1 MIKSAVKEFI
11 FSKNPKAP
19 SCHASTVLPLD
30 NGDVLVAWFGGAREG
45 DKSVEIWVSRR
56 DKNNNWS
63 KPISISEGDNIPH
76 WNPVL
81 YKREN
86 GEIILYYKHGEKISD
101 WITKYIISYDN
112 GNTWSHPQILVPGD
126 TSGGRGPVKNKCLKL
141 KDGTLLA
148 PASTE
153 QNKKWIPF
161 IDVSKDD
168 GLTWNASPKMER
180 PKYKGVYVG
189 LIQPALWESDN
200 GAIHCFLRSDKG
212 AIYRSDSTDNG
223 LTWKKPYRTRLP
235 NNNSGIDAVND
246 NSGRLWL
253 IYNPVDVN
261 WGVRHPLSLA
271 YSKDNG
277 KHFTEVLIPEP
288 GFGEFSY
295 PAITCKDNTLYITY
309 TYKRKQIVFWKIE
322 LED

>member
-1 MIKSAVKEFI
+1 MIKKAVKEFI
-11 FSKNPKAP
+11 FEKNPKAP
-19 SCHASTVLPLD
+19 SCHASTVLPLED
-30 NGDVLVAWFGGAREG
+30 STVLAAWFGGAREG

-56 DKNNNWS
+56 TAEGVWTEPVS
-63 KPISISEGDNIPH
+63 VSEGDSVAH

-81 YKREN
+81 YQQEN
-86 GEIILYYKHGEKISD
+86 GTIILYYKHGETIPD
-101 WITKYIISYDN
+101 WITRYITSTDN
-112 GNTWSHPQILVPGD
+112 GLTWSKPQTLVPGD

-141 KDGTLLA
+141 SNGRVLG

-161 IDVSKDD
+161 IDVSDDD
-168 GLTWNASPKMER
+168 GITWNFYGLMER
-180 PKYKGVYVG
+180 PKYKGAFVG
-189 LIQPALWESDN
+189 LIQPTLWEDEE
-200 GAIHCFLRSDKG
+200 GEVHCFLRSNKG
-212 AIYRSDSTDNG
+212 AIYRSDSSDKG
-223 LTWKKPYRTRLP
+223 ITWCKPYRTRLP
-235 NNNSGIDAVND
+235 NNNSGIDIKKD

-261 WGVRHPLSLA
+261 WGIRHPLSLA
-271 YSKDNG
+271 CSKDNG
-277 KHFTEVLIPEP
+277 KHFTEILIPEP
-288 GFGEFSY
+288 GNGEFSY